1 MAEEVGIVMSLYDRI
16 SPTLKTISGNT
27 SAFDKSL
34 DELEASLK
42 AYDKA
47 QTELVGRSANLKKA
61 IAETD
66 VKVREAQK
74 SYRKLKDET
83 SKGALDDAIDEQA
96 RLRRELSDTETAI
109 KENSAAY
116 QDLYKQARNAASAI
130 SKVDNRA
137 GAGGG
142 ADGSG
147 ASMLAAL
154 GKAGL
159 GQMAGD
165 AAQEVANTLIGSAF
179 GDTAGGVLSSGLS
192 GTYNMVRLL
201 AEERRDLTIR
211 VYDSVS
217 GSLGTG
223 MMILQ
228 LAEDL
233 RQGMD
238 WQTLTER
245 RVPWLIQNTFPFFSV
260 DTLEYLQ
267 KGGRIGKVTAMAGT
281 MLQIKPLITFAA
293 DGQLQSIAKVRGRN
307 LVIRKLI
314 ELVTQSHNGAA
325 RYNLAVANGGAPA
338 EMEILQGKLTT
349 ALPNYNHIWS
359 GELDG
364 TLSVYIG
371 DGVLGAAVQRLE

>member
-1 MAEEVGIVMSLYDRI
+1 MDIHAADIY
-16 SPTLKTISGNT
+16 
-27 SAFDKSL
+27 
-34 DELEASLK
+34 
-42 AYDKA
+42 
-47 QTELVGRSANLKKA
+47 
-61 IAETD
+61 
-66 VKVREAQK
+66 
-74 SYRKLKDET
+74 
-83 SKGALDDAIDEQA
+83 A
-96 RLRRELSDTETAI
+96 RLRSGELPQTS
-109 KENSAAY
+109 
-116 QDLYKQARNAASAI
+116 LP
-130 SKVDNRA
+130 
-137 GAGGG
+137 
-142 ADGSG
+142 
-147 ASMLAAL
+147 
-154 GKAGL
+154 
-159 GQMAGD
+159 
-165 AAQEVANTLIGSAF
+165 AAQDISDAF
-179 GDTAGGVLSSGLS
+179 DAIAAAGYDGVIALMLSGGLS

-245 RVPWLIQNTFPFFSV
+245 RVPWLIQNHLPLFLRGHAGVSAERRPHRQG
-260 DTLEYLQ
+260 DGH
-267 KGGRIGKVTAMAGT
+267 GGHHAPDQAPSSPSPPTGSSSPLPRSGAGT
-281 MLQIKPLITFAA
+281 
-293 DGQLQSIAKVRGRN
+293 

>member
-1 MAEEVGIVMSLYDRI
+1 MSPQKIALLADSCADLPPHLAEENQIHVVPLRILCADGEYRDGVDIRAADIYTRLQAGELPQTSLPSAQDI
-16 SPTLKTISGNT
+16 TD
-27 SAFDKSL
+27 AFD
-34 DELEASLK
+34 
-42 AYDKA
+42 
-47 QTELVGRSANLKKA
+47 A
-61 IAETD
+61 IAAAGYD
-66 VKVREAQK
+66 GVI
-74 SYRKLKDET
+74 
-83 SKGALDDAIDEQA
+83 ALM
-96 RLRRELSDTETAI
+96 LS
-109 KENSAAY
+109 
-116 QDLYKQARNAASAI
+116 
-130 SKVDNRA
+130 
-137 GAGGG
+137 G
-142 ADGSG
+142 
-147 ASMLAAL
+147 
-154 GKAGL
+154 
-159 GQMAGD
+159 
-165 AAQEVANTLIGSAF
+165 
-179 GDTAGGVLSSGLS
+179 GLS
-192 GTYNMVRLL
+192 GTYNMTRLL
-201 AEERRDLTIR
+201 AEERKDLTIR

-223 MMILQ
+223 MMVLQ

-238 WQTLTER
+238 WDALTER

-314 ELVTQSHNGAA
+314 ELVEQRHSGAA

-338 EMEILQGKLTT
+338 EMETLKEKLTA
-349 ALPNYNHIWS
+349 ALPHYDHLWS

-371 DGVLGAAVQRLE
+371 NGVLGAAVQILEP